1 MKDEER
7 VSTKE
12 ACESGRYL
20 GLCKE
25 RYSSEFRGTPEEDLF
40 MYWDEEC
47 VRTDQEGTYEKVEG
61 VGEEQSCFDRNN

>member
-1 MKDEER
+1 
-7 VSTKE
+7 
-12 ACESGRYL
+12 
-20 GLCKE
+20 LCKE